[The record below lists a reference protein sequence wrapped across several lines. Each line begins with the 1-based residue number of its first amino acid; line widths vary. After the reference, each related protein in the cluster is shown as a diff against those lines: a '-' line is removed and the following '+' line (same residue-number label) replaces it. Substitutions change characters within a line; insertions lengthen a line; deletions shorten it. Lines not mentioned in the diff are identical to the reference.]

1 MPRALGGGDRP
12 AALMARC
19 PGSGLVDAV
28 AGAAGNFLIDQRACA
43 SIQRLAAR
51 AVPDGESSHRH
62 MALLP

>member
-12 AALMARC
+12 AALMARV
-19 PGSGLVDAV
+19 LVDAV
-28 AGAAGNFLIDQRACA
+28 AGAAGNFLIDQRASA